1 MREAYRRK
9 GWAFNLPDGI
19 VQCEKEGWTEKLRSQ
34 KDEGCRVNG
43 YIEVSKVK
51 VLYVPFVCTCST
63 YIYVHVQLCIQESF
77 PHLCRW
83 QATSTLHQ
91 EKVFNSITYMV
102 GINVCFI

>member
-34 KDEGCRVNG
+34 KEEGCRVNG

-51 VLYVPFVCTCST
+51 TDNASVYVRVCMYKNYRC
-63 YIYVHVQLCIQESF
+63 V
-77 PHLCRW
+77 
-83 QATSTLHQ
+83 
-91 EKVFNSITYMV
+91 
-102 GINVCFI
+102 

>member
-43 YIEVSKVK
+43 YIEISKV
-51 VLYVPFVCTCST
+51 
-63 YIYVHVQLCIQESF
+63 
-77 PHLCRW
+77 
-83 QATSTLHQ
+83 
-91 EKVFNSITYMV
+91 N
-102 GINVCFI
+102 